1 MMLAVTSPYLWYT
14 TRATGVVS
22 LVLLSASMVL
32 GILTTTRVQSPRMPR
47 FAVSE
52 LHRRVTLVAV
62 VFLGLHIVSTAV
74 DSFVPIGWLP
84 VIVPFI
90 SHYKPFW
97 VGLGA
102 VAFDTLLA
110 VMVTSLL
117 RRHISAPAWRAV
129 HWLAYLSW
137 PVAVAHAIGV
147 GTDIRFSWLDAVVA
161 VCIASVLV
169 AAGWRLYADPH
180 LGGQRTAVPESAS
193 RIIGRRPPRAGS
205 VSSTRPLSGAT
216 PSRGRR

>member
-1 MMLAVTSPYLWYT
+1 MLALTSPYLWYT
-14 TRATGVVS
+14 TRATGVVT
-22 LVLLSASMVL
+22 LILLSASMVL
-32 GILTTTRVQSPRMPR
+32 GILTTTRVQSATFPR

-52 LHRRVTLVAV
+52 LHRRVTLVAM
-62 VFLGLHIVSTAV
+62 VFLAVHIVSTAV

-84 VIVPFI
+84 VVVPFI
-90 SHYKPFW
+90 SAYKPLW

-137 PVAVAHAIGV
+137 PVAVAHGIGV
-147 GTDIRFSWLDAVVA
+147 GTDIRFGWLDVVVA
-161 VCIASVLV
+161 LCIASVLA

-180 LGGQRTAVPESAS
+180 LGGHRTAVPESAN
-193 RIIGRRPPRAGS
+193 RVVGRQPPLAGPPAPAAGRPVA
-205 VSSTRPLSGAT
+205 STP
-216 PSRGRR
+216 RGRR